1 MKVKFAI
8 HLTRAGL
15 EALTLSYS
23 HISFSCRSLRASG
36 TTDSRMKVKFAI
48 DLTRSLQRFS
58 LLRILIF
65 LVSCRSLIA
74 SGTTAYQHI
83 LWAMFVRNA
92 KCMNVK

>member
-1 MKVKFAI
+1 
-8 HLTRAGL
+8 
-15 EALTLSYS
+15 
-23 HISFSCRSLRASG
+23 
-36 TTDSRMKVKFAI
+36 MKVKFAI